1 MAYYPPH
8 SSPAYPKPRDEWDDQ
23 YDADQDPLGVT
34 TFLIGG
40 GANEVRGAPPSAAQ
54 TQGGSVWQQRRP
66 RLEAQPPA
74 ASVPTY
80 YSQPAYRQA
89 VIEVEE
95 EDPRAVLPLC
105 RFHLTGRAGT
115 GSSAGSLTVMSA
127 LTVIAL
133 SSTLSCLNNAT
144 STWRSAARG
153 QPTPG
158 GAEGEEGGAE
168 EMKCGICLELVKNSG
183 QPYGLLNG
191 CDHVFCLVCIRNWRE
206 SAKME
211 EEKLEAARS
220 CPLCRNHS
228 DYVVPSWVFPSSAEE
243 KEMIIAGYKR
253 NCARIPCKH
262 FNFGQGECPFGSSC
276 FYDHRYRDGRP
287 ASPPDLRL
295 AAREDGRLEV
305 MKAVTLSDFLPIKGR

>member
-40 GANEVRGAPPSAAQ
+40 GANEVRGAPPSAEQ

-105 RFHLTGRAGT
+105 RFHLTGSCRYGQQCRFPHGDECPHCHRPVLHPFMPEQRDFHLAEC
-115 GSSAGSLTVMSA
+115 SS
-127 LTVIAL
+127 
-133 SSTLSCLNNAT
+133 
-144 STWRSAARG
+144 RSADAVLG
-153 QPTPG
+153 MGEGVEGSAAG
-158 GAEGEEGGAE
+158 GEEGEEGGAE

-228 DYVVPSWVFPSSAEE
+228 DFVVPSWVFPSSAEE
-243 KEMIIAGYKR
+243 KEMIIAGYK
-253 NCARIPCKH
+253 
-262 FNFGQGECPFGSSC
+262 
-276 FYDHRYRDGRP
+276 
-287 ASPPDLRL
+287 
-295 AAREDGRLEV
+295 
-305 MKAVTLSDFLPIKGR
+305 